1 MVFAWA
7 AGGGLNIN
15 VNDHFAFQLFQ
26 ADYLNTRTDGFGGKP
41 VNNFRL
47 ATGVVFRLG
56 SK

>member
-1 MVFAWA
+1 MAFAWDV
-7 AGGGLNIN
+7 GGGLDIN
-15 VNDHFAFQLFQ
+15 VNDHFAFQLVQ
-26 ADYLNTRTDGFGGKP
+26 GDYINTRTDGFSGKP